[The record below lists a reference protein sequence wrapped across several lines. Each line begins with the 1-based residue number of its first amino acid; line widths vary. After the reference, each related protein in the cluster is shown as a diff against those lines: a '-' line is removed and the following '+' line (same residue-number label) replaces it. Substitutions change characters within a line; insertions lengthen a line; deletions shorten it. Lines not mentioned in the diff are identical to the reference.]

1 MATQVKTDLIANNAI
16 TDAKI
21 ANVAITGVTAS
32 SGDSSTALA
41 TTAFVAGE
49 INSLIDSAP
58 GALNTLNELAA
69 AMGDD
74 ANFSTTITNSI
85 ATKLPLAG
93 GTLTGNLK
101 VDASFTVNGNVDT
114 SASLGE
120 VLQLSQ
126 TDGAGAFLWSVD
138 RSNNSYKTMNYHAGS
153 HKFYTDASNL
163 VLTLSP
169 TNNSASFAGRIQ
181 PNDHII
187 FQTGTSYI
195 QFPAA
200 GSRAW
205 AVASGGGTAAP
216 GTNSAT
222 FGFHHWSGSAWSNPI
237 NITASGK
244 LGVGTDNPNRPLSVV
259 QNTTITAGFNDISE
273 FLDTTI
279 GAGGSVSLNV
289 GRANSTKNL
298 GKMAFKYAGSGSNS
312 NALNFGFYDADNL
325 MTLTAA
331 GNVGIGTPNPSGNLH
346 ILHGSTNTFTP
357 SNDSWHTIVVHNNA
371 AAATNTTGIA
381 FEVSGSGY
389 HGNAGTGIAAV
400 KNGTNSDYGADLA
413 FITRP
418 QSAVAAE
425 RMRISDVGN
434 VGIGNQDPGYP
445 LDVTSNSS
453 ALGIRI
459 RGRSDHI
466 GELNFASNTGGTIYS
481 QIQSLASE
489 LRVKAISNIPMT
501 FFTNNTKRL
510 TLDTNGDM
518 TLSDN
523 AVVTAID
530 QFQNL
535 YITSTTGSNAG
546 WSITTNS
553 GTFNDR
559 GSIEVAGIS
568 NRHVFKWGFS
578 GNLSA
583 NTWYQFAKRSELATY
598 GPDSGGG
605 SEDGFAMYFRIY
617 TYTSSSGWGEYLSN
631 RLTNM
636 VWVGNYGS
644 NSTQEH
650 EFAVGPGLG
659 HAPNGGHNVDTPTSN
674 PIRMKIHHRAG
685 VSDHPNSDQTFEI
698 RVSSALTGLNPTV
711 AGRQLLIYGY
721 VL

>member
-331 GNVGIGTPNPSGNLH
+331 GNVGIGNTNPAAGKLVITASSNGGFGGSLILENSNASDTDKVAIALRPNGSATTALGSYGEVR
-346 ILHGSTNTFTP
+346 IIGEYDSGSTNGA
-357 SNDSWHTIVVHNNA
+357 SNLQFHTH
-371 AAATNTTGIA
+371 
-381 FEVSGSGY
+381 SG
-389 HGNAGTGIAAV
+389 
-400 KNGTNSDYGADLA
+400 NGTV
-413 FITRP
+413 T
-418 QSAVAAE
+418 E
-425 RMRISDVGN
+425 RMRITSDGK
-434 VGIGNQDPGYP
+434 VGIGGTPTNLLQVFGGASDSRIQFTNTATGNGYADGLWVGIDGTQGYLLHRENTP
-445 LDVTSNSS
+445 LS
-453 ALGIRI
+453 
-459 RGRSDHI
+459 
-466 GELNFASNTGGTIYS
+466 
-481 QIQSLASE
+481 
-489 LRVKAISNIPMT
+489 
-501 FFTNNTKRL
+501 FFTNATKKM
-510 TLDTNGDM
+510 TLDTNGDL

-644 NSTQEH
+644 NSVQEH

-685 VSDHPNSDQTFEI
+685 VNDHPNSDQTFEI